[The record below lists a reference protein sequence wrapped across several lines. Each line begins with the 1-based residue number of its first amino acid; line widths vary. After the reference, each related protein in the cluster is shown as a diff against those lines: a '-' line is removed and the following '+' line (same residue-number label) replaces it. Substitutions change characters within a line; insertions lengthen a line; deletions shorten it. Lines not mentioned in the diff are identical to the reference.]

1 MCYQT
6 CRIQEMVDCS
16 VLPDLQRVHG
26 IGHKHTWWSKALT
39 NRGLHFILFYIGGGG
54 VGGFVCLFVSGCFV
68 FWGEGCVCVLFLY
81 FYLFI
86 FERGVYNLVVLRCV
100 EFMDGYLHTVVV
112 KRKDTHIS
120 V

>member
-54 VGGFVCLFVSGCFV
+54 GWSFFVVVSGCFV
-68 FWGEGCVCVLFLY
+68 LGGEGFVCVFCFCISIYLFLS
-81 FYLFI
+81 
-86 FERGVYNLVVLRCV
+86 G
-100 EFMDGYLHTVVV
+100 GYT
-112 KRKDTHIS
+112 IWPS
-120 V
+120 